1 MFLAGFLLALFTV
14 WKVADLWRRAPIMRG
29 CGIWAG
35 DAREAEGWGGGGG
48 KRKEALK
55 GLVPSGG
62 QGHSL
67 ERLFLHSMH
76 GPDGSVLHVGPVTD
90 PRSMINRYFKKDLY
104 GSSSY
109 CLVGTVR
116 SACLSTCFLRCEGC
130 TLSISRCCTIYHKG
144 SYGV

>member
-67 ERLFLHSMH
+67 ERLFLHSMTH
-76 GPDGSVLHVGPVTD
+76 ARPGWKRFARRAGH
-90 PRSMINRYFKKDLY
+90 RSPLNDQ
-104 GSSSY
+104 
-109 CLVGTVR
+109 
-116 SACLSTCFLRCEGC
+116 
-130 TLSISRCCTIYHKG
+130 
-144 SYGV
+144 